1 MAEVVQRQTRIN
13 SKKRNVSKEGDA
25 SHCRAKSVKERL
37 NSLAVALMQRQDNI
51 QESLIFLLSI

>member
-25 SHCRAKSVKERL
+25 NVEQKV
-37 NSLAVALMQRQDNI
+37 
-51 QESLIFLLSI
+51 